1 MSTEQLLSSA
11 FSPSKTSAKGSTPVQ
26 PASDKTGS
34 STSSNSQPRF
44 SDSMQQVSSQKAAK
58 SSNDRSDGMGDGV
71 DTARTERSNALTEK
85 QRGSDGRDTDGLSP
99 EATDRND
106 KCENANHGEEF
117 VLLKPLDDQAV
128 LPEGQRRMFG
138 LSMESDPGGGLLA
151 NRLTLAEPG
160 IVLEKQEGQ
169 RELAAEGG
177 QQQKGMISSSLVILN
192 TTTENTDNV
201 KSVATVQAQGTLA
214 SNLILHKSATGS
226 NAGPFSLERGS
237 AEQGSPFVGLKAGEA
252 VLSMTKTTA
261 GQRTAD
267 LSDAQQFS
275 SLMKLDQMIK
285 GESTVPDQKLA
296 LSNSFVTEAL
306 KQSQNSS
313 GAVVA
318 NPVNPLVMAE
328 AGRLTMPATIAFGQA
343 GWAANIAEK
352 AAWGVSQN
360 VKTAEIQLDPPEL
373 GPLQIK
379 IHVNNDQASVNF
391 VSAHAQVRDVLDN
404 SLAKLKEML
413 SEQGMELV
421 DSGVSDQSPE
431 DNHDDSNPQL
441 SNRLISDDD
450 SPENSPIS
458 HQYKASVSLG
468 VDDFV

>member
-1 MSTEQLLSSA
+1 
-11 FSPSKTSAKGSTPVQ
+11 
-26 PASDKTGS
+26 
-34 STSSNSQPRF
+34 
-44 SDSMQQVSSQKAAK
+44 
-58 SSNDRSDGMGDGV
+58 
-71 DTARTERSNALTEK
+71 
-85 QRGSDGRDTDGLSP
+85 
-99 EATDRND
+99 
-106 KCENANHGEEF
+106 
-117 VLLKPLDDQAV
+117 
-128 LPEGQRRMFG
+128 
-138 LSMESDPGGGLLA
+138 
-151 NRLTLAEPG
+151 
-160 IVLEKQEGQ
+160 
-169 RELAAEGG
+169 
-177 QQQKGMISSSLVILN
+177 
-192 TTTENTDNV
+192 
-201 KSVATVQAQGTLA
+201 
-214 SNLILHKSATGS
+214 
-226 NAGPFSLERGS
+226 
-237 AEQGSPFVGLKAGEA
+237 
-252 VLSMTKTTA
+252 
-261 GQRTAD
+261 
-267 LSDAQQFS
+267 
-275 SLMKLDQMIK
+275 MIK

-458 HQYKASVSLG
+458 HQYNASVSLG